1 VRRRLKEIAVGFDAF
16 RARVAELHELLDTLG
31 VEHVFL
37 KTVKVYRHADT
48 NVDVLIPRREA
59 FLRARSELQSR
70 GFRPAWTFEFDKAM
84 LLPPPAE
91 RDRPAAHLYS
101 RISWYTV
108 PHLDAQD
115 VLMRARVVPWEG
127 LRIPVPAPDDD
138 YLIGALHAFFEEE
151 ALTLGDVWHLTS
163 LRKQLDLPVV
173 LENLQSPTVRWV
185 AARVHRA
192 LSEAAP
198 TDINPKRERQIVHTF
213 PEGALLKGFALRIGE
228 ALHQGRFGDLLRMLY
243 AYGVIHPAKR
253 LRLIRG

>member
-1 VRRRLKEIAVGFDAF
+1 MKA
-16 RARVAELHELLDTLG
+16 
-31 VEHVFL
+31 
-37 KTVKVYRHADT
+37 YRHADT
-48 NVDVLIPRREA
+48 NVDVLIPRREE
-59 FLRARSELQSR
+59 FRRSRSELQSR

-108 PHLDAQD
+108 PYLDAHD
-115 VLMRARVVPWEG
+115 VLMRTRVVTWEG
-127 LRIPVPAPDDD
+127 LRIPVPSPEDD

-163 LRKQLDLPVV
+163 LQKRLDLAALLDR
-173 LENLQSPTVRWV
+173 LESPTVRWV

-192 LSEAAP
+192 LAEAAP
-198 TDINPKRERQIVHTF
+198 TEVDPERERQIVHTF
-213 PEGALLKGFALRIGE
+213 PEGAMLKGFTLKTRE
-228 ALHQGRFGDLLRMLY
+228 ALGKGRWSDLPRMLY